1 MITLPTHNSD
11 TLDSEISQ
19 NSDTLFA
26 LTKTSLFWE
35 EEDFAEKIHWFSI
48 NIEPKRTYFIIFEKL
63 CYVLNL
69 NIFLPII

>member
-26 LTKTSLFWE
+26 LTKISLFWE
-35 EEDFAEKIHWFSI
+35 EEDFAEKIH
-48 NIEPKRTYFIIFEKL
+48 
-63 CYVLNL
+63 
-69 NIFLPII
+69 